1 MTDEA
6 EADHVVHLIAANWRQ
21 APLAAVD
28 LALCAYAE
36 KLTQTPH
43 QMAESDLESLKQ
55 HGLDD
60 RAIHD
65 ATQVISYFN
74 YINRIADA
82 LHVEPEDFIQPWEK
96 QQMPNSSISLRQRL
110 KADLLGAMKARQNH
124 VVSTLRST
132 LAEIDNAEAVEVD
145 NSFVPMAGRSND
157 VPRKVLTEAEI
168 RAILQREA
176 DQIKLALAEYG
187 SVGRAEK
194 AAELQAAWEVLVGY
208 LADTEDGA
216 SEE

>member
-1 MTDEA
+1 LTDEA

-28 LALCAYAE
+28 QALCAYAE

-43 QMAESDLESLKQ
+43 QMTESDLETLRQ

-74 YINRIADA
+74 YINRIADS
-82 LHVEPEDFIQPWEK
+82 LHVEPEDFIRPWEK
-96 QQMPNSSISLRQRL
+96 QHMPKSSVPLRQRL

-145 NSFVPMAGRSND
+145 TSFVPMADRTND

-168 RAILQREA
+168 RAILQSEA
-176 DQIKLALAEYG
+176 DQIKLALAEYER
-187 SVGRAEK
+187 VGRVEK
-194 AAELQAAWEVLVGY
+194 AAELQAAWEVLAGY
-208 LADTEDGA
+208 LADV
-216 SEE
+216 